1 MISIN
6 SLTVAY
12 GGFTLLN
19 DISFHISEADKIGL
33 VGKNG
38 AGKSTILKLI
48 CGLQSPTRGQIA
60 VPRDL
65 KIGYL
70 PQIMEHHRGR
80 SVIDE
85 AMTAFADIFAMEDE
99 LADISNQLAERSDYE
114 SEAYQELIVR
124 MNEINDHLGYVGSES
139 PQVLAERTL
148 MGLGFR
154 YNELQRPTETFSQG
168 WNMRIELAKILL
180 SKPDVLLLDEPTNHL
195 DIESIEW
202 LEDYL
207 KEYRGSLVLISHDRK
222 FLDNVTNRTVEIM
235 LGRIHDYKVPYSKYL
250 ELRAERIA
258 QQKAAYENQQR
269 MIEKTEEFIEK
280 FRYKP
285 TKSNQVQ
292 SRVKALEKL
301 DRIEV
306 DLQDKA
312 AMVVKFPPAPR
323 SGDVV
328 FKASG
333 LKVGYDGKAVFSD
346 ADIEVRRGEKI
357 ALVGR
362 NGEGKTT
369 LMRVIMKELEPMA
382 GEAKL
387 GYNVNIGYYAQ
398 NQEDVLD
405 KQDTVF
411 GTLDRIAV
419 GDIRTKLRDI
429 LAAFLFKGEDI
440 DKKVAVLSGGERAR
454 LAMAKLMLNP
464 YNLLAL
470 DEPTNH
476 MDILSKDILKQA
488 LVRYDGTLIIV
499 SHDRDF
505 LDGLVDKVYEFRDGR
520 VKEHLGGIQD
530 FLEKLRIEN
539 LNELE
544 RHNPAKKKEDAVQQA
559 AKEEQK
565 QAAQQSYQARKHLSK
580 EEKKMKNRVD
590 FLEKEIAKLEEKQKT
605 LEQVLGNPG
614 PSDDIFELT
623 RQYLE
628 NKRELDAKTDEWAS
642 LSEKLDS

>member
-346 ADIEVRRGEKI
+346 ADIEVSRGEKI

-362 NGEGKTT
+362 NGEGKAT

-505 LDGLVDKVYEFRDGR
+505 LDGLVDKVYEFRDGH

-590 FLEKEIAKLEEKQKT
+590 FLEKEIAKLEEKQKA